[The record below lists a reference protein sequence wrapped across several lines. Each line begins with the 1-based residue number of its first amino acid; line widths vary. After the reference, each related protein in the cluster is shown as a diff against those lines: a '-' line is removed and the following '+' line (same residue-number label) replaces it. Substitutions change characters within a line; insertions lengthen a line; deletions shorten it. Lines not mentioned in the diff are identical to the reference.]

1 MNRASASG
9 EPAIGKKI
17 PVVVALVGDEERS
30 KERLLAEIL
39 ERAGQDAARISWTG
53 EEGKPRE
60 ELSRLLSDLCSRPLF
75 GGCKVIVARDGE
87 GLLKRV
93 GQNLIAALDA
103 EAGNHLVLL
112 MRSLDN
118 RTRLARRLKKEGGL
132 ISCVRPKLDSFGQAD
147 GAPGGDLVRALQ
159 HEARQH
165 GLRMGGSVAVEL
177 AGRTG
182 NDLLLAAG
190 ELEKL
195 KLYLEDEENVT
206 IRDVEA
212 VVPRSAGWDQF
223 QLFQEVATGDVRRAL
238 VRLRGMFQQGTIDRT
253 GRRVTEPR
261 AMAMT
266 LLALLHNRLRLLA
279 RYRSLTA
286 AGVQGEE
293 LRQALGIRN
302 PGQLFY
308 LGKEMNLPLVQRAES
323 AVAPLAEADRSIK
336 TGEPAATVL
345 ERLVVRLALL
355 AGKERKGSAGT
366 R

>member
-1 MNRASASG
+1 MSRASAPQGPSLG
-9 EPAIGKKI
+9 ERVPAVI
-17 PVVVALVGDEERS
+17 ALVGDEERS
-30 KERLLAEIL
+30 KERILAEVL
-39 ERAGQDAARISWTG
+39 KRAGPDAAKISWTG
-53 EEGKPRE
+53 EEVKPKE
-60 ELSRLLSDLCSRPLF
+60 ELSSLLTDLFSRPLF
-75 GGCKVIVARDGE
+75 GGCKVIVVRDGD

-103 EAGNHLVLL
+103 QAGNHLVLL
-112 MRSLDN
+112 MRALDN
-118 RTRLARRLKKEGGL
+118 RTRLAKRLKKDGGL
-132 ISCVRPKLDSFGQAD
+132 IACARPKADSFGQAD
-147 GAPGGDLVRALQ
+147 GAPGGDLIKALQ
-159 HEARQH
+159 SEARQH
-165 GLRMGGSVAVEL
+165 GLRMSGSVAVEL

-195 KLYLEDEENVT
+195 KLYLEDEAEVT
-206 IRDVEA
+206 LSDVEA

-223 QLFQEVATGDVRRAL
+223 RLFQEVATGDVRRAL
-238 VRLRGMFQQGTIDRT
+238 TRLRGMFQQGTIDRN

-279 RYRSLTA
+279 RYSSLSA
-286 AGVQGEE
+286 AGVKGEE

-308 LGKEMNLPLVQRAES
+308 LGKEVSLPLVRRAES
-323 AVAPLAEADRSIK
+323 AVASLSEADRSIK
-336 TGEPAATVL
+336 TGQPAATVL
-345 ERLVVRLALL
+345 ERLVVRLSLL
-355 AGKERKGSAGT
+355 AGQAREAGGGK